1 MGGARN
7 TVVLRPEVSD
17 GGVKVGARAVFLK
30 FADEFSV
37 RVDAQPPGTSA
48 ARQRRQPSDQCSHSR
63 SPSVTGGSDLHPEP
77 SDT

>member
-48 ARQRRQPSDQCSHSR
+48 FTFLAPFYR
-63 SPSVTGGSDLHPEP
+63 SFLLPP
-77 SDT
+77 